1 MTSIDA
7 FNKIVSTVFTVC
19 YERFPLNA
27 SFEVSDFFSEDEK
40 IEGLPD
46 GKDASDV
53 FCDSFHWLL
62 KYGYIDCNPKD
73 INIYEALFIELT
85 EKSLT
90 ILNCMPSSLEPKTTL
105 AQKLSDAVK
114 SGSKESITETVRQI
128 VQCGFKLIPT
138 II

>member
-7 FNKIVSTVFTVC
+7 FNRIASTVFTVC
-19 YERFPLNA
+19 YERFPLSA
-27 SFEVSDFFSEDEK
+27 DFKVSDFFSKDEK

-53 FCDSFHWLL
+53 FCDSFHWLSR
-62 KYGYIDCNPKD
+62 YGYIECPSEA
-73 INIYEALFIELT
+73 INIQEALFVELT